1 MPFMKYVREFR
12 VNDTNG
18 FEAGQTVDLE
28 GRLTPGD
35 YVDVQAVSKGKGFAG
50 GMKRHGFHGM
60 PASHGSSDKERSPG
74 SLAARRA
81 LGRVLP
87 GQRMAGHMG
96 HETVSIQKIEVI
108 QVDLARHR
116 LFVNGA
122 VPGPSGCLV
131 RVYETVKNKKRKI
144 VRKQSTVLRDK
155 MGNIITTKSGKARA
169 MADAKAKAAAA
180 KPAAAKP
187 AEKK

>member
-1 MPFMKYVREFR
+1 
-12 VNDTNG
+12 
-18 FEAGQTVDLE
+18 
-28 GRLTPGD
+28 
-35 YVDVQAVSKGKGFAG
+35 
-50 GMKRHGFHGM
+50 MKRHGFHGM

-96 HETVSIQKIEVI
+96 HETVSIQKIEVV

-155 MGNIITTKSGKARA
+155 MGNIITSKSAKARA
-169 MADAKAKAAAA
+169 MADAKAKTAT
-180 KPAAAKP
+180 AAKP